1 MNNEQD
7 TLFSKSDPVVWCVF
21 GVRYQGRMS
30 VFPDDYDFVGYCTSE
45 SESKELCDRLN
56 GGETVENDE
65 SDDDYESDDEDE
77 DEDDYKYEYMDFQK
91 LTLKK

>member
-45 SESKELCDRLN
+45 SECKELCDRLN
-56 GGETVENDE
+56 GGETIESDE
-65 SDDDYESDDEDE
+65 SDDDYESDDE